1 MKVRSTEKFHP
12 ARNIVEQPKSDDI
25 PCGKSRPLGYRGRL
39 ESIGYRVHQS
49 KSQKRDSCA
58 IHSSSMNQFQSIHR
72 RRRNSW
78 ITFSTTLL
86 RWSDRLSF
94 VIDFLYFDRLNQ
106 PKAGFAFLGRAFPR
120 VGAMRVAFPSV
131 TTRAK
136 NVEVEIPSLPLFAG
150 SFSRPV

>member
-1 MKVRSTEKFHP
+1 MRSTEKFHP
-12 ARNIVEQPKSDDI
+12 AVEQPKSDDI

-39 ESIGYRVHQS
+39 ESIDYRVHQK

-72 RRRNSW
+72 RRLHSW
-78 ITFSTTLL
+78 ITFSTTLI
-86 RWSDRLSF
+86 RWSDRLTF
-94 VIDFLYFDRLNQ
+94 VIDFLWLNQ

-120 VGAMRVAFPSV
+120 VGAMNTRVAFPSV

-150 SFSRPV
+150 SFSKPV